1 MVAVPVGGEVQA
13 ILDAL
18 TDIRAIQVMA
28 MLLIG
33 FGFLMVFGRQYG
45 RSAITATFLLVSLA
59 IPLDV
64 TKQALGLPGG
74 VVLAHLCPR

>member
-18 TDIRAIQVMA
+18 TYIRAIQVMA

-33 FGFLMVFGRQYG
+33 FGFL
-45 RSAITATFLLVSLA
+45 SLA

-64 TKQALGLPGG
+64 HQGCPGPSGGWGLLPD
-74 VVLAHLCPR
+74 